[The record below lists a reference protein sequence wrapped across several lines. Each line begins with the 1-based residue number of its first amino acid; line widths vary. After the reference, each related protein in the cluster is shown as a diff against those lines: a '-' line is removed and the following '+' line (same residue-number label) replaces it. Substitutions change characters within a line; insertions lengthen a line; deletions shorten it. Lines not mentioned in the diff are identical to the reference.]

1 MNQPH
6 AWHRGEDAVEPI
18 KDAQEFH
25 HQDDG
30 TIDDCGYTT
39 YYKGCS
45 TFFKKNG
52 MIVEVQ
58 QDGTTI
64 TNYGNYTIKTTPA
77 LGYTTIE
84 YDTLKFTQLTNYENA
99 YRNRVIA
106 KHGFFNKTEAD
117 AKFIDKQEL
126 IAGLATIFIIDSLII
141 IMPLLFKYANE
152 IRTAVGSFLTRKVK
166 FDSRVKVVEY
176 GKPLKID
183 IKQIANEVWIEGTY
197 PKGKTG
203 LTPKDCNQ
211 QRYERDIRQRER
223 FGI

>member
-25 HQDDG
+25 HKDDG

-58 QDGTTI
+58 EDGTTI
-64 TNYGNYTIKTTPA
+64 TNYGGYKIKTTPA

-99 YRNRVIA
+99 YRNRVIG
-106 KHGFFNKTEAD
+106 KQGFYNKTEAD
-117 AKFIDKQEL
+117 DIFVSKTDLETALAGIFVGESLLFI
-126 IAGLATIFIIDSLII
+126 LA
-141 IMPLLFKYANE
+141 LLFKYSKG
-152 IRTAVGSFLTRKVK
+152 ILDGLTNLIKLKVE
-166 FDSRVKVVEY
+166 FRSRVRRVEY
-176 GKPLKID
+176 KKPLSLST
-183 IKQIANEVWIEGTY
+183 KQLINYIWITGNI
-197 PKGKTG
+197 PKGLSG
-203 LTPKDCNQ
+203 KDAKC
-211 QRYERDIRQRER
+211 
-223 FGI
+223 